1 MAIWTVDQVGDWL
14 KANSF
19 EKYVEIFKNEDI
31 DGIALFGLQDDDIL
45 KVLSSRDEDGT
56 IRNPTMRTQRKF
68 RAILEE
74 YRKLV
79 RQERKQRRRSSSS
92 VNKELDI
99 NINNN
104 VKNISITTS
113 KIKSHTIN
121 DIGTYSKTYTIEP
134 KSIGMKFF
142 TNEFICSNLTKYFLK
157 KYNVTCHIPIQNQ
170 YDTKDALHIKLSGVK
185 ENVKNVRNNIHSLL
199 TTIKTKIFNDENTD
213 KKIIRW
219 SKYIYSDSILN
230 ILQKIFFDK
239 NKLTLWEKTNILSG
253 YYIVYYV
260 SGQHTFSVSEEFI
273 NHTLNNEIS
282 YVKDIIIEN
291 VENIQ
296 LKFRKELDEFI
307 NNKKEQQLQYQTMAI
322 IYCQYSFQTEMK
334 ISFFGLRNQVDIAK
348 KQIKLLINK
357 HRMRK
362 ISIGLDSTQREFLLD
377 NYVHE
382 IKNLEIDYND
392 DNVKIQI
399 RENIIIAPQYL
410 IKKIKQLIQSMI
422 FQTSILI
429 FQYIK
434 NAFILTEKDHLK
446 LKTFAQN
453 YHCEI
458 NKIDIETKKD
468 LIILPKGKN
477 VSTSKY
483 ITNESNQFYSTL
495 SMWRKLSISN
505 NTIEI
510 HKSYDL
516 TVDITIISTIVD
528 AIKENIDPKYGN
540 GYFESDYGKRVLFIE
555 WSPYLSQENN
565 NQINESIKKFIS
577 TSIKQID
584 ILCTNVVKTIAFAT
598 TDWENYYNRKQLAED
613 ILNEMIN
620 QLGSKYYS
628 DRSWNIVFLFNDEQ
642 SEFFNEFSQIIST
655 LQTDRDGYEQFF
667 YPISTISITLKA
679 SGNINISKC
688 ENFIND
694 YMKKYVLTTIELNNH
709 PFDPKIWNQ
718 HMINVYYKYCLEN
731 YVLPRIY
738 QIDKQTTQKQCL
750 NLIGSISCVNQ
761 AKQKY
766 ELICKKLYKAQ
777 DATIQFAARTLAA
790 ILNQEDIDEID
801 SPSKM
806 ARSYVYF
813 IENTIDDVTLT
824 YHGIKLDGVLTNLE
838 AIVQNDEVKDE
849 IINDDDGIPLLARC
863 AYEPNLDVETI
874 QCPALRI
881 IDAVS
886 FGQDAALQQI
896 KEIDSLMEH
905 VKDLCRKNDK
915 DQGIVANRILWKTE
929 EESKFISKQEQLK
942 KQIQREIKKKFDE
955 KKAIYQY
962 ITGDH
967 HFDLSDH

>member
-1 MAIWTVDQVGDWL
+1 M
-14 KANSF
+14 F
-19 EKYVEIFKNEDI
+19 
-31 DGIALFGLQDDDIL
+31 
-45 KVLSSRDEDGT
+45 
-56 IRNPTMRTQRKF
+56 
-68 RAILEE
+68 
-74 YRKLV
+74 LV
-79 RQERKQRRRSSSS
+79 
-92 VNKELDI
+92 
-99 NINNN
+99 
-104 VKNISITTS
+104 
-113 KIKSHTIN
+113 
-121 DIGTYSKTYTIEP
+121 
-134 KSIGMKFF
+134 
-142 TNEFICSNLTKYFLK
+142 
-157 KYNVTCHIPIQNQ
+157 
-170 YDTKDALHIKLSGVK
+170 
-185 ENVKNVRNNIHSLL
+185 
-199 TTIKTKIFNDENTD
+199 
-213 KKIIRW
+213 IRW

-382 IKNLEIDYND
+382 IKNLEINYND

-598 TDWENYYNRKQLAED
+598 TDWENYNNRKQLAED

-766 ELICKKLYKAQ
+766 ELMSEIERQRILPYTDISESDGQ
-777 DATIQFAARTLAA
+777 LSISPTQ
-790 ILNQEDIDEID
+790 ILN
-801 SPSKM
+801 
-806 ARSYVYF
+806 
-813 IENTIDDVTLT
+813 NTSESFNIILNCCSDDKILSR
-824 YHGIKLDGVLTNLE
+824 HL
-838 AIVQNDEVKDE
+838 
-849 IINDDDGIPLLARC
+849 
-863 AYEPNLDVETI
+863 
-874 QCPALRI
+874 
-881 IDAVS
+881 
-886 FGQDAALQQI
+886 
-896 KEIDSLMEH
+896 
-905 VKDLCRKNDK
+905 
-915 DQGIVANRILWKTE
+915 ANRLIE
-929 EESKFISKQEQLK
+929 EGYLLSIDYSDKIPSNIESKFDKTDLIIICFSFNYSQNVNCLTSLNSIISSRKKYIPIMLTRSSLNYDDDWLQIINTEELYYDSFREEIKFKLNEDLNLNYDKLLIELLHYTKPGAVGRTYLRSNTILNKEEHKEETFDRPNMFSRFTSEQIREKEQIYEEQIEQILEKNKIPEDELTELVNSLK
-942 KQIQREIKKKFDE
+942 KVLEDYENEQCSTSIEEQESEESIQDTSQVEEEGEQAHKNNDE
-955 KKAIYQY
+955 EEQEAQLSENEEIYQNKHDE
-962 ITGDH
+962 GQ
-967 HFDLSDH
+967 